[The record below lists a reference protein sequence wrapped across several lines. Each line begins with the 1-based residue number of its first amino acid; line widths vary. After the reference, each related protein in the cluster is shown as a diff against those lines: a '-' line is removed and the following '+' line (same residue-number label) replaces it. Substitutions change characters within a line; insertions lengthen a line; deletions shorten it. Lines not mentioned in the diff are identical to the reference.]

1 MTTKNWWQHAVV
13 YQVYP
18 RSYQDSNGDGIG
30 DLAGLKSRLSYIKKL
45 GADVI
50 WLNPIY
56 ESPDKDNGYDI
67 SNYRK
72 INPKYGTMKSFEDL
86 LTAAHSK
93 GLKILMDLVVNHTS
107 DQAEWFKESRKS
119 KDNKYRDYYIW
130 RDPKDGK
137 APNNWGSYFSGPAWK
152 YDETTKQY
160 YLHLFEEGQPDL
172 NWENPEVRESVWDIM
187 RFWLDKGV
195 DGFRMDVINLISKP
209 EGLPDAPAPDN
220 AAYGDVQA
228 VVADG
233 HRLNEFLKEMNQKV
247 ISKYD
252 IMTVGE
258 MPGSTPED
266 VIDYTGLNAH
276 ELNMVFQFE
285 HVSLS
290 PNPNKRLGKWN
301 DQPVALVDLKQALSR
316 WQKALDGK
324 AWNSLYWN
332 NHDQPRAVSRFA
344 TDNPK
349 YRERA
354 AKMLGTTLHMLQGTP
369 YVYEGEE
376 LGMTNA
382 HYKDLKQY
390 EDVESI
396 NAYKELVEKE
406 GIVDKPTMLRYLAHM
421 SRDNARTPM
430 QWDDSAHAGFTTG
443 KPWFDLNANYPDI
456 NAKAELADS
465 NSVFYYYQKL
475 IKLRHQEDIIVYGNY
490 EELDPQDNEA
500 FSYRRHY
507 QGQTLL
513 VMTNFTDHTI
523 ERDYDQADYDEL
535 LLSNYH
541 EHLGQTTLQPYEARV
556 YLKRN

>member
-1 MTTKNWWQHAVV
+1 MATNNWWQHAVV

-30 DLAGLKSRLSYIKKL
+30 DLDGLRSRLSYIKKL

-72 INPKYGTMKSFEDL
+72 INPVYGTMHSFTKL
-86 LTAAHSK
+86 LEEAHSK

-137 APNNWGSYFSGPAWK
+137 EPNNWGSYFSGPAWK
-152 YDETTKQY
+152 YDDRTQQY

-172 NWENPEVRESVWDIM
+172 NWENPAVRESVWDIM

-209 EGLPDAPAPDN
+209 SGLPDAPTPDN
-220 AAYGDVQA
+220 AAYGDVQS

-233 HRLNEFLKEMNQKV
+233 HRLNEFLKEMNKKV
-247 ISKYD
+247 LSQYD
-252 IMTVGE
+252 VMTVGE

-266 VIDYTGLNAH
+266 VVDYTGLDSH

-290 PNPNKRLGKWN
+290 PNPDKRLNKWN
-301 DQPVALVDLKQALSR
+301 DQPIKLVELKHALSR

-344 TDNPK
+344 TDDPK
-349 YRERA
+349 YREKA

-369 YVYEGEE
+369 YIYEGEE

-382 HYKDLKQY
+382 HYKKLSQY

-396 NAYKELVEKE
+396 NAYTELVEKE
-406 GIVDKPTMLRYLAHM
+406 KIVDQATMLRYLAHM

-430 QWDDSAHAGFTTG
+430 QWDNSNNAGFTSG
-443 KPWFDLNANYPDI
+443 KPWFALNSNYPEI
-456 NAKAELADS
+456 NAKDELQDP

-475 IKLRHQEDIIVYGNY
+475 LKLRHQNDIIVYGSY
-490 EELDPQDNEA
+490 EELDPEDEEA

-507 QGQTLL
+507 KGQTLL
-513 VMTNFTDHTI
+513 VISNFTNHKI
-523 ERDYDQADYDEL
+523 KRDYNQAEYDEL
-535 LLSNYH
+535 LLSNYNNSS
-541 EHLGQTTLQPYEARV
+541 ENVLQPYETRV